1 MKKNFLTIIFG
12 NLVFLVLFFSQI
24 HSVYASVTIGT
35 VDTGFKLTKICKDTS
50 CAASGAINF
59 KPTINGNTPGALPV
73 TITDIGITGHAWGDE
88 IGWVN
93 MTPTGAG
100 VIINP
105 TTGALSGKAYA
116 NSGSWINFAP
126 TYPGSGPQVGVTLVD
141 NGSGSDFQGW
151 AWVSGAHGGWMKF
164 DCIGVGTCVKTDWR
178 AIPYRTTYACSDGV
192 DNDGDTLIDYPADPG
207 CSSLSDTD
215 ETNTTPGGGGG
226 GGGGGSGGGG
236 SCVLPLV
243 YSNGACINPNIALS
257 QTQSVDIQNQCGPYL
272 LKYIKLGAKNDP
284 TEVRKLQT
292 FLNNYEG
299 EKLSIDGKYKKT
311 DYDAVKRFQSK
322 YSTDVLSPW
331 STQSSTGYV
340 YKTTVTKINQIVCPK
355 EPLVKPITTPIVQ
368 KTCPVFTK
376 THRIGSIGGDIEKIR
391 NFLNK
396 QFPELKLKKTLMYT
410 KGMSNAVKLYQQ
422 TYYSDIIIPAG
433 LSRVTGIWAEFSIK
447 KANKI
452 EGCAL

>member
-1 MKKNFLTIIFG
+1 
-12 NLVFLVLFFSQI
+12 
-24 HSVYASVTIGT
+24 
-35 VDTGFKLTKICKDTS
+35 
-50 CAASGAINF
+50 
-59 KPTINGNTPGALPV
+59 
-73 TITDIGITGHAWGDE
+73 
-88 IGWVN
+88 
-93 MTPTGAG
+93 MT
-100 VIINP
+100 
-105 TTGALSGKAYA
+105 L
-116 NSGSWINFAP
+116 
-126 TYPGSGPQVGVTLVD
+126 
-141 NGSGSDFQGW
+141 
-151 AWVSGAHGGWMKF
+151 H
-164 DCIGVGTCVKTDWR
+164 
-178 AIPYRTTYACSDGV
+178 
-192 DNDGDTLIDYPADPG
+192 
-207 CSSLSDTD
+207 
-215 ETNTTPGGGGG
+215 
-226 GGGGGSGGGG
+226 
-236 SCVLPLV
+236 
-243 YSNGACINPNIALS
+243 
-257 QTQSVDIQNQCGPYL
+257 
-272 LKYIKLGAKNDP
+272 
-284 TEVRKLQT
+284 EVRKLQT

-355 EPLVKPITTPIVQ
+355 ESLVKPVIIPIVQ

-396 QFPELKLKKTLMYT
+396 QFPELKLKKTIMYT